1 MIIFRLIE
9 QPIVDFQVYGRFF
22 LLMGVH
28 FNKNLL
34 SIDIGRVENFF
45 KIGTQDKSNCPI
57 STRGIKL

>member
-1 MIIFRLIE
+1 M
-9 QPIVDFQVYGRFF
+9 QPIVDFQVYGRSF

-34 SIDIGRVENFF
+34 SINIGRVENFF